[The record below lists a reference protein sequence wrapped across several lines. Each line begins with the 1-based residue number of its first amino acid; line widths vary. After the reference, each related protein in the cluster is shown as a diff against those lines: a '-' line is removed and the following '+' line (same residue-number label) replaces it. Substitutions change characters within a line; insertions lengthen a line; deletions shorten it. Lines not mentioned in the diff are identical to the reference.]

1 MAPKLYMIVSSTPVR
16 SILMTAD
23 SLGIELELQK
33 IDFINGEHKTPE
45 YTKMNPQHTIPLLD
59 DDGYFLAD
67 SHAINAYL
75 VGKYGKDDSLYP
87 KDLKKRGKV
96 DERLHFDNGTLLNRL
111 GLCLLPVLF
120 GEKQSI
126 EQKNID
132 LLHEAYSIIE
142 KFLEENEWIAGDNM
156 TIADFSAYATMSAAN
171 IAIPVN
177 ASKYMRLAE
186 WMKRME
192 SLPATSGLA
201 NKGLKTFKKFAMS
214 KLSK

>member
-1 MAPKLYMIVSSTPVR
+1 MGKCVW
-16 SILMTAD
+16 
-23 SLGIELELQK
+23 IEFSAKPCTYFFLQ
-33 IDFINGEHKTPE
+33 
-45 YTKMNPQHTIPLLD
+45 
-59 DDGYFLAD
+59 FLQ
-67 SHAINAYL
+67 
-75 VGKYGKDDSLYP
+75 
-87 KDLKKRGKV
+87 
-96 DERLHFDNGTLLNRL
+96 
-111 GLCLLPVLF
+111 LPVLF
-120 GEKQSI
+120 GEEQSI

-214 KLSK
+214 KLSKWARFFVLGC